1 MSFIRILSGKCP
13 FHVSRAKFQY
23 GVCAPIS
30 RFSCKC
36 GKFSAKNDKNRL
48 DERKELEEA
57 RKAGTAPALQDETGK
72 DINPHIPQY
81 ISDAPWYYGASGP
94 TLKHQRPQEER
105 QKQFAKID
113 ASYKRGLKETAAIKF
128 RKGACENCGA
138 ITHKKKDCLE
148 RPRRVGAKFT
158 GEDIKPDEYVPEQH
172 SFDYDGKRDRWV
184 GYDPEEHQ
192 RVLEE
197 YQKWKWR
204 TGQGS
209 WKVGQIL
216 TGEITAGP
224 LCELGKFLT
233 PSPEMIAPAKQQLK
247 SDKLHQDLMDGK
259 KVEEKEK
266 LSDDDD
272 DDEDKYADD
281 VIIPGQKFDSK
292 R

>member
-1 MSFIRILSGKCP
+1 MASVLRSLDLAASAASSQQKMIRTDWK
-13 FHVSRAKFQY
+13 K
-23 GVCAPIS
+23 
-30 RFSCKC
+30 
-36 GKFSAKNDKNRL
+36 
-48 DERKELEEA
+48 EKELEEA

-81 ISDAPWYYGASGP
+81 IWMPWYYGASGP

-113 ASYKRGLKETAAIKF
+113 ASYKRGLK
-128 RKGACENCGA
+128 
-138 ITHKKKDCLE
+138 E

-197 YQKWKWR
+197 YQKM
-204 TGQGS
+204 
-209 WKVGQIL
+209 
-216 TGEITAGP
+216 
-224 LCELGKFLT
+224 
-233 PSPEMIAPAKQQLK
+233 EMAKQQLK

-259 KVEEKEK
+259 KVEEKK
-266 LSDDDD
+266 LSDD

-292 R
+292 RRVLSWTRPPFSKDELN

>member
-1 MSFIRILSGKCP
+1 MASVLRSLDLAASAASSQQKMIRTDWK
-13 FHVSRAKFQY
+13 K
-23 GVCAPIS
+23 
-30 RFSCKC
+30 
-36 GKFSAKNDKNRL
+36 
-48 DERKELEEA
+48 EKELEEA

-81 ISDAPWYYGASGP
+81 IWMPWYYGASGP

-113 ASYKRGLKETAAIKF
+113 ASYKRGLKEVANCSDKIS
-128 RKGACENCGA
+128 KGACENCGA

-197 YQKWKWR
+197 YQKM
-204 TGQGS
+204 
-209 WKVGQIL
+209 
-216 TGEITAGP
+216 
-224 LCELGKFLT
+224 
-233 PSPEMIAPAKQQLK
+233 EMAKQQLK

-259 KVEEKEK
+259 KVEEKK
-266 LSDDDD
+266 LSDD

-292 R
+292 RRVLSWTRPPFSKDELN